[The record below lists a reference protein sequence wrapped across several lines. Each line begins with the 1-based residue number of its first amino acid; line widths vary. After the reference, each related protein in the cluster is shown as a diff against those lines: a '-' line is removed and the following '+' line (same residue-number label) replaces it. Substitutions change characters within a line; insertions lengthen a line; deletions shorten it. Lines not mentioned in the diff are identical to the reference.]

1 MADNQLFASTTYLN
15 AAPGAAL
22 LEDAPVDGPGG
33 YTAAKRLLLFSGRS
47 NVDLAERIAARLKV
61 SLGEQTVKTFA
72 SGEIYVRYDESIRG
86 ADVFI
91 VQSFAP
97 SDGMSVNDFLM
108 ELFIMVDAAK
118 LGSAKRITA
127 VLPLFPYAR
136 QDKKSRPREPIT
148 ARLVSTL
155 LEAAGVDRVLTMDL
169 HAGQVQGFFD
179 GPVDHM
185 TALPMFAQH
194 FRDQGMSGEGVCVV
208 SADTGRTKLA
218 KKFAEML
225 DASLAIISKDRPT
238 HNVAEVIDIIG
249 AEKVRGRIAII
260 SDDMIDTAGTLC
272 AGAEAVKRAGAAQ
285 VVACAT
291 HPIFSEPALS
301 RIEASALDMVVV
313 GDTVPV
319 DALRKPEKVVVLPV
333 DGILAQTID
342 NIFREGSVSEIFG
355 GENQLF

>member
-1 MADNQLFASTTYLN
+1 M
-15 AAPGAAL
+15 
-22 LEDAPVDGPGG
+22 
-33 YTAAKRLLLFSGRS
+33 
-47 NVDLAERIAARLKV
+47 
-61 SLGEQTVKTFA
+61 
-72 SGEIYVRYDESIRG
+72 
-86 ADVFI
+86 FI

-97 SDGMSVNDFLM
+97 ANGMSVNDFLM
-108 ELFIMVDAAK
+108 ELLIMVDAAH
-118 LGSAKRITA
+118 LGSAKRVTA
-127 VLPLFPYAR
+127 VVPLFPYAR
-136 QDKKSRPREPIT
+136 QDKKSKPREPIT

-155 LEAAGVDRVLTMDL
+155 LNAAGVDRVLTMDL

-185 TALPMFAQH
+185 TALPMFAQY
-194 FRDQGMSGEGVCVV
+194 FRDQGISGDEVCVV
-208 SADTGRTKLA
+208 SADAGRTKLA

-238 HNVAEVIDIIG
+238 HSVAEVIDVIG
-249 AEKVRGRIAII
+249 AEKVRGRVAII

-272 AGAEAVKRAGAAQ
+272 AGAEAVKRAGAAR

-291 HPIFSEPALS
+291 HPIFSPPALE
-301 RIEASALDMVVV
+301 RITNSALDQVVV
-313 GDTVPV
+313 SDTVPV
-319 DALRKPEKVVVLPV
+319 DPVTRPQKVTVLPA

>member
-1 MADNQLFASTTYLN
+1 MAEHQLFEASTFV
-15 AAPGAAL
+15 APPPAL
-22 LEDAPVDGPGG
+22 DLAEDPLVEQSHGSIAP
-33 YTAAKRLLLFSGRS
+33 KRLMLVAGRS
-47 NVDLAERIAARLKV
+47 NPDLAERIARRLQV
-61 SLGEQTVKTFA
+61 SCSTMTLKTFP
-72 SGEIYVRYDESIRG
+72 SGELYARYDESIRG

-91 VQSFAP
+91 VQSFSP
-97 SDGMSVNDFLM
+97 SHGMSVNDFLM
-108 ELFIMVDAAK
+108 ELLIMADAAH

-148 ARLVSTL
+148 ARMVADL
-155 LEAAGVDRVLTMDL
+155 LQTVGVDRVLTMDL

-194 FRDQGMSGEGVCVV
+194 FRDLALDGDKVVVV
-208 SADTGRTKLA
+208 SADVGRTKLA

-225 DASLAIISKDRPT
+225 DTTFAIISKERPS
-238 HNVAEVIDIIG
+238 HNEARVMEVIGDVSG
-249 AEKVRGRIAII
+249 KIAII

-272 AGAEAVKRAGAAQ
+272 AGANAVKEAGATR

-291 HPIFSEPALS
+291 HPLFSGPALS
-301 RIEASALDMVVV
+301 RIETSALDEVVV
-313 GDTVPV
+313 CDTVPLAPAV
-319 DALRKPEKVVVLPV
+319 LASRKVRVLPV
-333 DGILAQTID
+333 DRILAQTIAE
-342 NIFREGSVSEIFG
+342 IFHHGSVSQIFG